1 MQDKKENSN
10 YYDIFI
16 SYNTADI
23 EFAELLV
30 KRIEQESYQGSL
42 LKCFYAPWDIEPGE
56 NLLLKIETA
65 LQKSRFVGIIISPD
79 WLKSDWTTLERS
91 IPVYQDPAGIKARII
106 PILRRNCDIPASIQI
121 LKWLDFRN
129 DQAFPKEIKKLLARL
144 TGRTIRSV
152 LDLDQTSN
160 IPSQPVDSVL
170 PDIQNEN
177 LASNLFEVIEMP
189 DYLNVAHSKI
199 KRRSEVFT
207 MLGETILPLF
217 VLREQ
222 TQQVYSFTP
231 LSNPQQK
238 LSTILAGTL
247 TERVDIKQLIDS
259 EESSIIIEL
268 LNRAMTEHMKKIGM
282 IYDWTNKKTFFPLEK
297 DGDEKRFAKW
307 KIGKREFTRIIVT
320 KSKKGNYYAH
330 RSCKAT
336 FTKVGKNLFLKII
349 PGWHFTTD
357 GIRQPV
363 TSFGMSSYSTRWMN
377 IEQNHTVLD
386 DARFWAFKLSGGKE
400 RIELQ
405 VGAEIPTIILS
416 TPLFAQVNRGIEE
429 DYRERLWSEEEPAQD
444 EAETI
449 AEKEEIEEEIEEEEN
464 DDCTD

>member
-1 MQDKKENSN
+1 MQDNVNEN
-10 YYDIFI
+10 YDIFI

-30 KRIEQESYQGSL
+30 NRIEQEPYSGRF

-56 NLLLKIETA
+56 NLLLRIENA
-65 LQKSRFVGIIISPD
+65 LQTSRFIGIIISPD

-91 IPVYQDPAGIKARII
+91 VPVYQDPAGIKARII

-129 DQAFPKEIKKLLARL
+129 DQSFPKEIKKLLARL
-144 TGRTIRSV
+144 TGKTIRSV
-152 LDLDQTSN
+152 LDSDQAYS
-160 IPSQPVDSVL
+160 IISQPIDSVL
-170 PDIQNEN
+170 PDIQDEN
-177 LASNLFEVIEMP
+177 IASNLFQVIEMP
-189 DYLNVAHSKI
+189 EYVNVAFSKI
-199 KRRSEVFT
+199 KRRPDVFA
-207 MLGETILPLF
+207 MLGETSLPLF

-222 TQQVYSFTP
+222 TQQVYSFIP
-231 LSNPQQK
+231 LNNPQQK
-238 LSTILAGTL
+238 LSAILAGTS
-247 TERVDIKQLIDS
+247 TERVDVKRLIDS
-259 EESSIIIEL
+259 EESSVIIEL

-297 DGDEKRFAKW
+297 DGDDKRFAKW

-320 KSKKGNYYAH
+320 KSKTGKYYAH

-363 TSFGMSSYSTRWMN
+363 NSFSMTSYSTRWMN

-400 RIELQ
+400 KIELQ
-405 VGAEIPTIILS
+405 VGTEIPTTILS

-449 AEKEEIEEEIEEEEN
+449 AEKEDSEIEIEEEEN
-464 DDCTD
+464 DDCAD